1 MIAFVSKKEQL
12 EHLLSEHS
20 DEISDIQRKEYTKE
34 LMSLQGR
41 QCIDVDM
48 WN

>member
-20 DEISDIQRKEYTKE
+20 DEVSDIQRKEYTKE